1 MSLIQSSL
9 INEPSLIR
17 AAIIYSK
24 RERIEKERERGREE
38 EGLRGREGER
48 ERWREGQRVGGR
60 ESFITTDTPAIKDI
74 VITDSQASLIWSS
87 LLISHH

>member
-60 ESFITTDTPAIKDI
+60 ESFITDTSAIKDI